1 MARTP
6 DIRPLGEKDLADYL
20 IGRGYPVT
28 GARRRAAA
36 LLDDI
41 DKMFASPPRTDL
53 HPSYYGG
60 PSVHP
65 GSREACKICPPL
77 TGRKRS

>member
-6 DIRPLGEKDLADYL
+6 DIRPLVESNLTDYL
-20 IGRGYPVT
+20 IGRGYPRAE
-28 GARRRAAA
+28 ARKRAAE
-36 LLDDI
+36 LLDDV
-41 DKMFASPPRTDL
+41 DKTFAAPARTDV
-53 HPSYYGG
+53 HRSYYGG

-77 TGRKRS
+77 G